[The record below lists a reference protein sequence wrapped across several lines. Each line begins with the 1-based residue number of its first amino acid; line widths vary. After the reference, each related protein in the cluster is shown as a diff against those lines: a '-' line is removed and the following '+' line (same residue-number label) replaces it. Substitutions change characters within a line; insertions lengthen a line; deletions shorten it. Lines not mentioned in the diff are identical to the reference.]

1 MLSPAILPI
10 RLNSRPLFCLMVIL
24 LDSGSSGLCELFS
37 WRRNCLVY
45 LGHEAQWALRPC
57 RLDRREDVSTRRQI
71 EPSGTRRWMLHV
83 HKRFTSEILL
93 FLPLPF
99 FALGEYNFIL
109 PNPEWNDGES
119 GGAPYS
125 NRDRAGYWYWSAGL
139 LMKMNDVD
147 NGPSWIIVTTQVLF
161 QENHQTQQVQQRI
174 HIFVLKICFFFDLDL
189 LDQGCDSRFRGIP
202 ARGLKNSL
210 RVVFTRHLRGIFT
223 VIELFRRVFGAVVTK
238 ALLDARRRNPFY

>member
-1 MLSPAILPI
+1 M
-10 RLNSRPLFCLMVIL
+10 
-24 LDSGSSGLCELFS
+24 
-37 WRRNCLVY
+37 
-45 LGHEAQWALRPC
+45 
-57 RLDRREDVSTRRQI
+57 
-71 EPSGTRRWMLHV
+71 
-83 HKRFTSEILL
+83 
-93 FLPLPF
+93 
-99 FALGEYNFIL
+99 
-109 PNPEWNDGES
+109 
-119 GGAPYS
+119 
-125 NRDRAGYWYWSAGL
+125 
-139 LMKMNDVD
+139 
-147 NGPSWIIVTTQVLF
+147 TTQVLF